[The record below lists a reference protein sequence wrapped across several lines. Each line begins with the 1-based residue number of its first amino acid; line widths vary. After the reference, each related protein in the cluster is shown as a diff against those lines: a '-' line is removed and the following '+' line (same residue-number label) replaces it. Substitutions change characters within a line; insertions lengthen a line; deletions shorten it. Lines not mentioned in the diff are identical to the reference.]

1 MSLASSVKR
10 RWKAC
15 RSPVAVFPGLLQDFL
30 KIPLCHR
37 GRHSRSFGFDFV
49 FDCHARHSP
58 PASVPPLHSATGGPV
73 RNLLLKGLWTV
84 LAGCCTVAAFDW
96 VILHLC
102 YASLTLSWIRP
113 SSQFFFFPLYR
124 CATYLPAGPHVSLGA
139 VTTAAPNDGFG
150 FWKLIG
156 DTSVAL
162 SLKRLCVFPPARGVY
177 PLYTASRSDSLSAT
191 TPRLCF

>member
-84 LAGCCTVAAFDW
+84 LAGCCAVAAFDW

-113 SSQFFFFPLYR
+113 SSQFFFFPFIDVPRICPLDLM
-124 CATYLPAGPHVSLGA
+124 CLL
-139 VTTAAPNDGFG
+139 AP
-150 FWKLIG
+150 
-156 DTSVAL
+156 S
-162 SLKRLCVFPPARGVY
+162 RLQRQM
-177 PLYTASRSDSLSAT
+177 TASVFGS
-191 TPRLCF
+191 